1 MSDAFSF
8 TAGITLDLERFKRDL
23 DKAAEYAR
31 AAFANLRL
39 GLDGSAGAAVARA
52 KAAYPQGILLNQYG
66 GKIDRS
72 LSSSVKEASDNF
84 EAAARSV
91 EGMAEACDRYS
102 KTAASAG
109 TGLARAAAGRPA
121 YAGARPPTMQPAPAN
136 APPQQPQPAPQ
147 GGGMGRFTT
156 AMLAFPGLMQM
167 ASMAMRPFTMAFENF
182 ASRESLAINLGTL
195 LGDDERG
202 AAFQK
207 RLQDYAAHTPYA
219 QNDLAG
225 TAQTLLQ
232 YGASEDDAEKWLKQ
246 LGDISMGDRNKFSSL
261 GLALGQVMS
270 VGRLQGQ
277 DLLQMINAGFN
288 PLSVIAEETGRSMA
302 ELKEAMSRGEIGFD
316 QVAMALERATA
327 EGGKFYQGAERGSKT
342 FQGLISTITDNFS
355 IALGTAVENSQGNFR
370 AVLETWANFDWAP
383 VIEGL
388 SGMVRVASDVA
399 VRLNGIV
406 ASLAGN
412 RRLIDVAAA
421 GIKGL
426 VYAIAGFQ
434 SLKLLNMAKEVGAFT
449 ASLKGFGGQM
459 GGLRGTIDSLSKSA
473 AAAGVAM
480 TGIIWGLK
488 QIVELVGAV
497 AELKSAKGE
506 ETDRGQAYRDRDM
519 GLAAVKRTFAARNEA
534 LEKTT
539 GANDPNARKWRSETQ
554 AAFEKAVKEYQRN
567 FNGAWKGIAREAL
580 SKEVLEAAGI
590 KTEEEAKKAVAKA
603 AKQDITYAPVTNN
616 NTTNVTQNNE
626 ISSDFNDIGK
636 LIRENLV
643 EILRSQLTFRRD
655 REEMAGAGA

>member
-39 GLDGSAGAAVARA
+39 GLDGLGGVDVAFKKAWPKGVVLDMYENPVPMRDISRA
-52 KAAYPQGILLNQYG
+52 MKDA
-66 GKIDRS
+66 
-72 LSSSVKEASDNF
+72 KEEF
-84 EAAARSV
+84 GAAARSV
-91 EGMAEACDRYS
+91 GGMTEACDKFS
-102 KTAASAG
+102 KTAATAG
-109 TGLARAAAGRPA
+109 AGLSRAGKDKLPPKGGGGPIEVKQVGGSKLTTFSFDLPA
-121 YAGARPPTMQPAPAN
+121 YSFIVN
-136 APPQQPQPAPQ
+136 ALKTP
-147 GGGMGRFTT
+147 F
-156 AMLAFPGLMQM
+156 M
-167 ASMAMRPFTMAFENF
+167 AAFENF

-355 IALGTAVENSQGNFR
+355 IALGTAVENNQGNFR
-370 AVLETWANFDWAP
+370 AVLETWASFDWSAF
-383 VIEGL
+383 IEGASGVFKLLSEYASSL
-388 SGMVRVASDVA
+388 SGFAATIADSGRAMKVIS
-399 VRLNGIV
+399 GIAKEAFGIGAFV
-406 ASLAGN
+406 SLVKFKGVLRQIAEAIAALTANCVGFLSKTKALATSSLAAAAAYGTLINAIMATLDAWRQLKKQEAEKDGRDTAQAEMDSGYAEVMKFVNKAKATKELYGEDSEHLAGN
-412 RRLIDVAAA
+412 IEAAKEA
-421 GIKGL
+421 YAKYLETAEKRGWQMKGVSVSKL
-426 VYAIAGFQ
+426 NDNDM
-434 SLKLLNMAKEVGAFT
+434 KLL
-449 ASLKGFGGQM
+449 
-459 GGLRGTIDSLSKSA
+459 
-473 AAAGVAM
+473 
-480 TGIIWGLK
+480 GLK
-488 QIVELVGAV
+488 
-497 AELKSAKGE
+497 E
-506 ETDRGQAYRDRDM
+506 E
-519 GLAAVKRTFAARNEA
+519 VK
-534 LEKTT
+534 
-539 GANDPNARKWRSETQ
+539 
-554 AAFEKAVKEYQRN
+554 
-567 FNGAWKGIAREAL
+567 
-580 SKEVLEAAGI
+580 
-590 KTEEEAKKAVAKA
+590 EEAKKAVAKA